1 MGIPAKK
8 MRNIILLFV
17 MLFVGTACQQGG
29 KKSDA
34 QANIERDADEREIPR
49 FNGNE
54 KEHYSYETDPIN
66 SIKAMTPEELGPEE
80 KMELKSMKDKIDH
93 AKVSTYHN
101 LRYGYK
107 MKYLNVLVPQE
118 EAESGEG
125 KDFSYN
131 GITLSVWGSN
141 NNLEWDVETAMKMMK
156 ENSTYTKVHGNYYVL
171 AGHEDEET
179 LYYTKAL
186 LVNDTWYTA
195 RLTYP
200 EKFKDIVKPL
210 IQQVKDFNVEKK
222 ATQRRKTTCQID
234 RSRIDTMR
242 HRSTR
247 NANYRMLR
255 KLMTNQDY
263 SYQPATANTA
273 RKGAQS

>member
-54 KEHYSYETDPIN
+54 KEQYSYETDPIN

-179 LYYTKAL
+179 LYYTK
-186 LVNDTWYTA
+186 
-195 RLTYP
+195 R
-200 EKFKDIVKPL
+200 
-210 IQQVKDFNVEKK
+210 
-222 ATQRRKTTCQID
+222 C
-234 RSRIDTMR
+234 S
-242 HRSTR
+242 
-247 NANYRMLR
+247 
-255 KLMTNQDY
+255 
-263 SYQPATANTA
+263 
-273 RKGAQS
+273 

>member
-1 MGIPAKK
+1 

-54 KEHYSYETDPIN
+54 KEQYSYETDPIN

-131 GITLSVWGSN
+131 GITLGVGKQQQSG
-141 NNLEWDVETAMKMMK
+141 MGC
-156 ENSTYTKVHGNYYVL
+156 GN
-171 AGHEDEET
+171 GHEDDEGKQHIHQGSRQLLCAGRTRGRGNT
-179 LYYTKAL
+179 LLYQGA
-186 LVNDTWYTA
+186 A
-195 RLTYP
+195 RERHMVHSTP
-200 EKFKDIVKPL
+200 DI
-210 IQQVKDFNVEKK
+210 
-222 ATQRRKTTCQID
+222 
-234 RSRIDTMR
+234 S
-242 HRSTR
+242 
-247 NANYRMLR
+247 
-255 KLMTNQDY
+255 
-263 SYQPATANTA
+263 
-273 RKGAQS
+273 